1 MDFAQTLKDRT
12 RLKVHAVD
20 HDFGGDVGINT
31 VYIRELTYKK
41 RTDIFQSKL
50 KPGPDGKYTMDI
62 ASADGALHLNAE
74 IVAATICED
83 AAGQK
88 LLATKEAVMSWPND
102 LVNTLSEL
110 AMKTLDLLPKPDE
123 AKPSEGED
131 NPSSASD

>member
-1 MDFAQTLKDRT
+1 MEFAQTLKDRT

-20 HDFGGDVGINT
+20 HDFGGDVGVAT

-74 IVAATICED
+74 VVAWTVCED

-88 LLATKEAVMSWPND
+88 LLATKDAIMLWPND
-102 LVNTLSEL
+102 LVNTLAEL
-110 AMKTLDLLPKPDE
+110 VMKTLELLPKPDE
-123 AKPSEGED
+123 KKAGEGEE
-131 NPSSASD
+131 NPSTASD